1 MNINSLNGVQ
11 NFSVFKNSNVNNEVT
26 NPNLK
31 VEETLET
38 PQKQIVDA
46 KIALA
51 NYSVPKVN
59 MSFKGNIQ
67 EQPKEMSDEEFEK
80 LKQELK
86 NTIENS
92 QLSEFDKNF
101 YTRFLKYST
110 KENIQV
116 AEKIISDENLSNNPD
131 CADFFQAL
139 WMIDNHEKSELVVSA
154 IGNDK
159 LLNNKNFIVD
169 LKNLISY
176 DYSKEQHNVAKVLLS
191 KKDLFDYEF
200 FTDNVLNIVKATD
213 KYNEDFAQYISNRP
227 DLLQNKLFMK
237 NASDFLYMARSDN
250 NKELAKSILDRPDL
264 LQNKVFMRNVSN
276 IKFPWVNIDDYPE
289 KKESCQ
295 NMIDT
300 ILSDEKFFG
309 NKSVMKNA
317 RNIIVNFDSK
327 IVQKIMSD
335 EKLYSNENLMNN
347 LDKLLNSRNKDIT
360 EIILNNEDLYGNK
373 NFMDKS
379 LGKLINYLYN
389 TTYMLNPLTDDIIEE
404 RKNIVKTILSDK
416 DLYDNEDF
424 IEKSEKIF
432 EQCKT
437 KEQTEVANIILS
449 HKELPNFDK
458 FIGNMAEFMWE
469 WGQPGQID
477 IFKKITDDMDSDKIE
492 RVENFRAELIQ
503 NADKFMAIFQT
514 KDKQECMDKLNE
526 IIDSAYFHFIQES
539 SILNTDELTTMQ
551 KFLLVAVKD
560 KINYKDFIKLNKT
573 IGKENA
579 EKLSPEYMFI
589 AANFID
595 VYKKQ
600 NINEISRNDKK
611 SLLKAL
617 VAADKGLFNISD
629 EMKEM
634 FPIIPTNQKDYCKLL
649 PSVVRSLGFDT
660 NVILDKHFDEKLSHL
675 GETLSNIS
683 DEDFKTLDIKQE
695 YSRDEFIKD
704 VHDKVKDLSREER
717 QKVYDYFGFELHHNK
732 KANTGFTIT
741 GYPMNLNNGEKL
753 SQIKDPQTKAV
764 IENLRE
770 NVIKFTQNNKIV
782 CENKELEND
791 LNNIIKSLP
800 ELRATIGLKQRGNGE
815 NFGHDYDVF
824 THSLKVMQGIVKD
837 PKYQKLNDSDKKIML
852 FASLLHDIAKKE
864 GFSDSHHADNSS
876 FDASFIVKK
885 FKLTQEEEI
894 KLFTL
899 IKNHEWNN
907 YVNNASD
914 EKERKRRQQS
924 VAYDLRHD
932 NLFDMSLIF
941 THADLKGVND
951 YFHDLKNE
959 DRISKADGIT
969 RSYGEAADFH
979 AQSIKKYIEQLKP
992 SQPLLP
998 VTKIPSSS
1006 DIEKSIT
1013 EVKLDGST
1021 NIKGV
1026 YKDKD
1031 GLIVIKYNELQNE
1044 DLEKIGFS
1052 CLSTTKGIEAKTSA
1066 GESVNT
1072 GNVKFFAHGFDEP
1085 YQLAKFD
1092 AFNLINSEVL
1102 LSVSYAERPESKYRF
1117 FRPQGILLDCD
1128 TKYVHGG
1135 GETDSGSGTG
1145 KFVKDFKRDYIFG
1158 GYREKDRKYISDLIK
1173 TALNMDDEKY
1183 KEFVEKY
1190 KNVPL
1195 SEIEPEETRAKLIK
1209 AFSEI
1214 NSNTR
1219 KGKREYNEM
1228 YISNPK
1234 PPMAVFAYEMD
1245 ENDDTIDNPIEFL
1258 HRTEQTEY
1266 EKSKK
1271 AKPVEERTEFLRQYA
1286 LERNI
1291 PFIVF
1296 GKSKD

>member
-1 MNINSLNGVQ
+1 MNEGVRYEAREILE
-11 NFSVFKNSNVNNEVT
+11 NITTKDRANIADKIFSDKNIYTNYNILFFASKFILKAIQTKEQFEFADKIFSDKNLFSNDLVIKYTASFTEAIQTKKQIELADKIFSDKNIYNNEDAI
-26 NPNLK
+26 
-31 VEETLET
+31 ET
-38 PQKQIVDA
+38 A
-46 KIALA
+46 K
-51 NYSVPKVN
+51 
-59 MSFKGNIQ
+59 NIIGTVQTQ
-67 EQPKEMSDEEFEK
+67 EQFNLADK
-80 LKQELK
+80 
-86 NTIENS
+86 I
-92 QLSEFDKNF
+92 LSDKNL
-101 YTRFLKYST
+101 YLNKNVTWNAGDIIYSSQT
-110 KENIQV
+110 KEQLEL
-116 AEKIISDENLSNNPD
+116 ADKIFSDKNLY
-131 CADFFQAL
+131 
-139 WMIDNHEKSELVVSA
+139 
-154 IGNDK
+154 
-159 LLNNKNFIVD
+159 NNKNVMNAAGRIIRDVNTKDQFKLADKILSD
-169 LKNLISY
+169 KNLYNYEKIVY
-176 DYSKEQHNVAKVLLS
+176 DLS
-191 KKDLFDYEF
+191 KIIASVQTPE
-200 FTDNVLNIVKATD
+200 
-213 KYNEDFAQYISNRP
+213 QY
-227 DLLQNKLFMK
+227 
-237 NASDFLYMARSDN
+237 
-250 NKELAKSILDRPDL
+250 ELADK
-264 LQNKVFMRNVSN
+264 
-276 IKFPWVNIDDYPE
+276 
-289 KKESCQ
+289 
-295 NMIDT
+295 
-300 ILSDEKFFG
+300 ILSDEKLYHNEYIQRIAKHMVQTKEQFNLVNKILSEKKFYDNHKVTHFIEKMIGNLKTKEQFDLVNKILSNRKLYNNYEVMFG
-309 NKSVMKNA
+309 SVDIINAVKTKEQYDLADKVLSEKDLYHNKCTIRYA
-317 RNIIVNFDSK
+317 GNIIDTVEIKEQFDLADK
-327 IVQKIMSD
+327 IFSD
-335 EKLYSNENLMNN
+335 EKLH
-347 LDKLLNSRNKDIT
+347 
-360 EIILNNEDLYGNK
+360 NNETVIRNASY
-373 NFMDKS
+373 
-379 LGKLINYLYN
+379 
-389 TTYMLNPLTDDIIEE
+389 IIQ
-404 RKNIVKTILSDK
+404 NV
-416 DLYDNEDF
+416 
-424 IEKSEKIF
+424 
-432 EQCKT
+432 KT
-437 KEQTEVANIILS
+437 KEQFKIADKILSDENLYNDEDVIKYASIIIDAVKSKEQTKLANKILDNKNKSVIPVANSIIQMKADNSILDNLDERIDKVEALRIKFIENIDQFTAFS
-449 HKELPNFDK
+449 QDK
-458 FIGNMAEFMWE
+458 FIDEEDAVKYINNYINIRYPDFLLNIDLFDKELTLS
-469 WGQPGQID
+469 QI
-477 IFKKITDDMDSDKIE
+477 F
-492 RVENFRAELIQ
+492 L
-503 NADKFMAIFQT
+503 
-514 KDKQECMDKLNE
+514 
-526 IIDSAYFHFIQES
+526 IIDSKNEIS
-539 SILNTDELTTMQ
+539 
-551 KFLLVAVKD
+551 
-560 KINYKDFIKLNKT
+560 YKDLIKLNKT
-573 IGKENA
+573 IGR
-579 EKLSPEYMFI
+579 EKAKNLSKKDTKFAI
-589 AANFID
+589 KFID
-595 VYKKQ
+595 IYKKQ
-600 NINEISRNDKK
+600 NINEIPREGKK
-611 SLLKAL
+611 KLLKEL
-617 VAADKGLFNISD
+617 VASDKGLFNISD
-629 EMKEM
+629 EMKKM

-1214 NSNTR
+1214 NSNIR

-1234 PPMAVFAYEMD
+1234 PPMAVFAYA
-1245 ENDDTIDNPIEFL
+1245 ENYHEKINNPLDFL
-1258 HRTEQTEY
+1258 NRTQKQKY
-1266 EKSKK
+1266 ESKS
-1271 AKPVEERTEFLRQYA
+1271 VNERTEFLREYA
-1286 LERNI
+1286 LEHHV

-1296 GKSKD
+1296 GN